1 MTQLI
6 AMMAGPYLAVTGLGF
21 LLSTGF
27 YVKMVAGSR
36 ETDRVTVNLSG
47 AVHFLVGLLVLVQ
60 HFRWDGPAEIAVT
73 LVGAAAA
80 LKGTALI
87 AVPEMTLRSPMTS
100 PAALRVSGAVF
111 LALGGYLGYVGFLAP
126 PG

>member
-27 YVKMVAGSR
+27 YVKMIAGSR
-36 ETDRVTVNLSG
+36 ETDRVTLNLSG

-80 LKGTALI
+80 LKGAALI
-87 AVPEMTLRSPMTS
+87 AVPEMTLSSPMTS
-100 PAALRVSGAVF
+100 PAVLRVSGTVF
-111 LALGGYLGYVGFLAP
+111 LALGGYLGYAGFLGSA
-126 PG
+126 G